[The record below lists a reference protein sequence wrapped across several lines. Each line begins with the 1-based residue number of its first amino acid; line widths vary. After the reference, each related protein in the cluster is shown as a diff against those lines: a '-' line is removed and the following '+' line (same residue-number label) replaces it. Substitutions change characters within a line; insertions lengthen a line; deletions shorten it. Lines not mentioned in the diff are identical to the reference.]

1 MEEPVPETLESVEPG
16 SEAKR
21 KRRSAWRK
29 VNRFLNRVFGVL
41 LVTGMMLGIAGV
53 GVGMILTNKNYPYLR
68 EKFVTTM
75 EETRRFKFVSRIF
88 LSEEEYEPIRA
99 AIAARRKNDT
109 DMATDPSLIHIA
121 ANDETDPALNESGEQ
136 DPGQSGTQPGAD
148 DYGIV
153 DEDGDGYILVPVSGR
168 GYNGYMLIVLDPKR
182 CFVARGGE
190 GQTINMIAER
200 NGAIGGINAGAFV
213 DPEGGGSGK
222 EPEGLTIIDGAMIE
236 AARWDRESFAGFD
249 ADGILHVGYFSY
261 ADCLNLGI
269 VGGVTFSPPL
279 IINGVPQ
286 NPGPSGVNPRT
297 AIGQRADGA
306 VLMLVIDGRQLSS
319 AGATYDDL
327 IEVMLQFGAVN
338 AMNLDGGSS
347 TVMYLNGELVNQPS
361 SQSGYSRGLPDA
373 FLFR

>member
-1 MEEPVPETLESVEPG
+1 MKNNSNKTPETTGVISVKLNDTE
-16 SEAKR
+16 KR
-21 KRRSAWRK
+21 KRKGTWK
-29 VNRFLNRVFGVL
+29 TVNQLLNRIFGVL
-41 LVTGMMLGIAGV
+41 FATGLMIGIAVIGL
-53 GVGMILTNKNYPYLR
+53 GFILTSEDYPSLR
-68 EKFVTTM
+68 EHFVMTM
-75 EETRRFKFVSRIF
+75 DETRRFTFVPRIF
-88 LSEEEYEPIRA
+88 LATDEYEEIMS
-99 AIAARRKNDT
+99 RKPT
-109 DMATDPSLIHIA
+109 TTAEVTDPSLIHIA
-121 ANDETDPALNESGEQ
+121 ANDPQQTEPEQGEE
-136 DPGQSGTQPGAD
+136 PTPKTD

-168 GYNGYMLIVLDPKR
+168 GYNGYMLVVLDPKR

-190 GQTINMIAER
+190 GQTINLIAER
-200 NGAIGGINAGAFV
+200 SGAIGGINAGAFV
-213 DPEGGGSGK
+213 DPDGSGTGK
-222 EPEGLTIIDGAMIE
+222 EPEGLTIIDGALVE
-236 AARWDRESFAGFD
+236 SARWDRESFAGFD

-286 NPGPSGVNPRT
+286 DPGPSGVNPRT

-361 SQSGYSRGLPDA
+361 SMSGYSRGLPDA
-373 FLFR
+373 FMFR

>member
-1 MEEPVPETLESVEPG
+1 MENIEPG
-16 SEAKR
+16 SEGKR
-21 KRRSAWRK
+21 KGNHVWRK
-29 VNRFLNRVFGVL
+29 INRFLNRTFGVL
-41 LVTGMMLGIAGV
+41 FATGMMLAIAGI
-53 GVGMILTNKNYPYLR
+53 GVGMILTKEDYPYLR
-68 EKFVTTM
+68 EKFVATM
-75 EETRRFKFVSRIF
+75 ETTRRFDFVSRIF
-88 LSEEEYEPIRA
+88 LTKEEYEPISQ
-99 AIAARRKNDT
+99 AIHDQIKGQT

-121 ANDETDPALNESGEQ
+121 ANGATDPAQVDAEGQ
-136 DPGQSGTQPGAD
+136 DPQQTAAQPGED

-168 GYNGYMLIVLDPKR
+168 GYNGYMLVVLDPKR

-213 DPEGGGSGK
+213 DPDGSGSGQ

-236 AARWDRESFAGFD
+236 SARWDRESFAGFD
-249 ADGILHVGYFSY
+249 ADGVLHVGYFSY

-269 VGGVTFSPPL
+269 VGGVTFAPPL

-286 NPGPSGVNPRT
+286 NPGPSGVQPRT

-319 AGATYDDL
+319 GGATYDDL

-361 SQSGYSRGLPDA
+361 SMSGYSRGLPDA

>member
-1 MEEPVPETLESVEPG
+1 MKNNSNKTPETTGVMDAKLNDPE
-16 SEAKR
+16 KR
-21 KRRSAWRK
+21 KRKGTWK
-29 VNRFLNRVFGVL
+29 TVNQLLNRIFGVL
-41 LVTGMMLGIAGV
+41 FATGLMIGIAVIGL
-53 GVGMILTNKNYPYLR
+53 GFILTSEDYPSLR
-68 EKFVTTM
+68 EHFVMTM
-75 EETRRFKFVSRIF
+75 DETRRFTFVPRIF
-88 LSEEEYEPIRA
+88 LATDEYEEIMS
-99 AIAARRKNDT
+99 RKPT
-109 DMATDPSLIHIA
+109 TTAEVTDPSLIHIA
-121 ANDETDPALNESGEQ
+121 ANDPQQTEPEQGEE
-136 DPGQSGTQPGAD
+136 PTPKTD

-168 GYNGYMLIVLDPKR
+168 GYNGYMLVVLDPKR

-190 GQTINMIAER
+190 GQTINLIAER
-200 NGAIGGINAGAFV
+200 SGAIGGINAGAFV
-213 DPEGGGSGK
+213 DPDGSGTGK
-222 EPEGLTIIDGAMIE
+222 EPEGLTIIDGALVE
-236 AARWDRESFAGFD
+236 SARWDRESFAGFD

-286 NPGPSGVNPRT
+286 DPGPSGVNPRT

-361 SQSGYSRGLPDA
+361 SLSGYSRGLPDA
-373 FLFR
+373 FMFR